1 MSQGPTRTFRGTSIE
16 EILPRIRAELGPDA
30 VITRQREGLKGGFAG
45 FFQKKFVEIEAHA
58 GAPAIDLTDDSD
70 ALPELLKA
78 HRAQSPRHPRPD
90 TRHPSK
96 RGSARAP
103 SSG

>member
-1 MSQGPTRTFRGTSIE
+1 MFRGTSIE

-58 GAPAIDLTDDSD
+58 GAPAIDLIDDSD
-70 ALPELLKA
+70 CPAGAAEA
-78 HRAQSPRHPRPD
+78 HRAQAPVTRDPTPD
-90 TRHPSK
+90 TP
-96 RGSARAP
+96 
-103 SSG
+103 